1 MFLLYAHTH
10 FIVEVYYTDWGFFFH
25 FVAVAGLYVVGLTQ
39 DFTSPKIYNQRI
51 LYKPDQAKKNHLAV
65 LSCRANVIVHSTTT
79 ELFKGYTIFEQKKES
94 KENFIYYS
102 YSDSIATIVMLI
114 LLLLLLLYVI
124 LFLHIFHFSSS
135 LSFGKI
141 INYSFWHDCLIYSFV
156 HFHLFSH
163 FSVLFYSHF
172 AYSYI
177 ILAPAIS
184 ASLGVC
190 HTLAHALILVG

>member
-79 ELFKGYTIFEQKKES
+79 ELFKGYTIFEKNKKEE
-94 KENFIYYS
+94 KAAKRILYTTP
-102 YSDSIATIVMLI
+102 IRI
-114 LLLLLLLYVI
+114 LLPPLL
-124 LFLHIFHFSSS
+124 
-135 LSFGKI
+135 
-141 INYSFWHDCLIYSFV
+141 C
-156 HFHLFSH
+156 
-163 FSVLFYSHF
+163 
-172 AYSYI
+172 
-177 ILAPAIS
+177 
-184 ASLGVC
+184 
-190 HTLAHALILVG
+190 